1 MERERERERE
11 RVLLECGVVK
21 GKEIISLEQT
31 RLCRGEEENKQ
42 RNQMEISQF
51 LDVSYQT

>member
-1 MERERERERE
+1 MKREREKG
-11 RVLLECGVVK
+11 RVLLKCRVVK
-21 GKEIISLEQT
+21 VYEILSLEQT
-31 RLCRGEEENKQ
+31 RHSRGEEGNEQ